1 MVLIGQGPW
10 GFIIFLPACSGSGLR
25 GRGGVLL
32 LQRLLPG
39 FLLLPPLFQPDMA
52 VSRDGF
58 FWGENPHKNQ
68 ESMGLTW
75 TVSSKGLLQ
84 AIFGPY

>member
-52 VSRDGF
+52 VSSDGF
-58 FWGENPHKNQ
+58 LGENLHKNQ